1 MKFEV
6 DATTRRQG
14 RAPHELAMIN
24 LLLFNLMFC
33 GAVLASSMAQRGSTL
48 AHYKFWLIVIP
59 LTLSLAVIAFSFWR
73 AARARAAGSW
83 FAAVHWGIATDR
95 YRILMLVYVVMA
107 GLIGLGWLLA
117 QTQDKPGMQE
127 MMFIALQ
134 RVAVAPML
142 ISVMVLAVLES
153 SSLFQAGNGEVPDG
167 AAKRM
172 PPPADLIATPSGEP
186 TAD

>member
-1 MKFEV
+1 MSRHGLRDNV

-48 AHYKFWLIVIP
+48 EHYKFWLIVIP
-59 LTLSLAVIAFSFWR
+59 LALSLAVIAFSFWR
-73 AARARAAGSW
+73 AARARAAGPW
-83 FAAVHWGIATDR
+83 F
-95 YRILMLVYVVMA
+95 MA

-117 QTQDKPGMQE
+117 HTQDKPGMQE

-153 SSLFQAGNGEVPDG
+153 SSLFQAGNGEVPDS